1 MSTPSLHAGTRPR
14 SFSRPSRDKGGHDT
28 PWPVMALFCVYVLVW
43 FLQVGYRVPPLGKLR
58 VEFLIGAVLIGMAI
72 MVGRAASAKSLPKV
86 PEVVSSRS
94 VLRGATVLFICIAVQ
109 VPLSVDFNLSWTV
122 FFDRVVKFGFMAV
135 FIATFVRSTRDLR
148 WFLFAFLLACAYI
161 TQESFRGALTGNM
174 IWENQGVPRL
184 HGDTPLF
191 QHPNSLAGLAAGVLP
206 FAIFLWPVAK
216 KLWQKGFLLVGAG
229 TAAAVVMYSGSRT
242 SYVGIMALLLY
253 VMFASRHRFRLAL
266 LLAVLAPV
274 TWVSVPE
281 AYRARF
287 ETIFTG
293 KEIEGHSMDARKTI
307 LKDAVAVFAS
317 HPLGIGV
324 AAFPIVRE
332 QMFGRMQDTHNLYL
346 EVATNLGFHGLIAF
360 LVYVTLMMRTLLRI
374 RDQAQWYLDAVER
387 SAQSPDAAPS
397 VTDGSAVED
406 LRLIHATATA
416 AGGYILLR
424 LVLGLFGMDLY
435 EIYWWIGL
443 GLCIALAR
451 LLNRTIAATGLPA
464 RPSARSAARRPMNVR
479 RAPRERDAT

>member
-1 MSTPSLHAGTRPR
+1 MSTPSLQAGTRPR
-14 SFSRPSRDKGGHDT
+14 SLNRPSRGKDGQNT

-58 VEFLIGAVLIGMAI
+58 VEFLIGAVLIGMAV
-72 MVGRAASAKSLPKV
+72 MVGRAAASKSVPAI
-86 PEVVSSRS
+86 PEVVSTR
-94 VLRGATVLFICIAVQ
+94 TVLNGAIALFVCIAVQ
-109 VPLSVDFNLSWTV
+109 VPLSVDFDLSWTV
-122 FFDRVVKFGFMAV
+122 FFDRVVKFGFMGI
-135 FIATFVRSTRDLR
+135 FIATFVRSPRDLR
-148 WFLFAFLLACAYI
+148 WFLGAFLLACAYI
-161 TQESFRGALTGNM
+161 TQESFRGAISGNM

-184 HGDTPLF
+184 HGDTPMF

-206 FAIFLWPVAK
+206 FAIFLWPVAT
-216 KLWQKGFLLVGAG
+216 KLWQRGFLLVGAG

-242 SYVGIMALLLY
+242 SYVGILALVLY
-253 VMFASRHRFRLAL
+253 VMFASRHRVRLAL
-266 LLAVLAPV
+266 LLAVLMPV
-274 TWVSVPE
+274 TWVSIPE

-317 HPLGIGV
+317 HPLGVGV
-324 AAFPIVRE
+324 AAFPVVRE

-346 EVATNLGFHGLIAF
+346 EVATNLGFHGLIVF

-374 RDQAQWYLDAVER
+374 RDQAQWYLDAVMR
-387 SAQSPDAAPS
+387 SAQSPDAAPA
-397 VTDGSAVED
+397 VTNGSAAED

-443 GLCIALAR
+443 GLCLALGR
-451 LLNRTIAATGLPA
+451 LLNRTVAATGLAA
-464 RPSARSAARRPMNVR
+464 RPTARLAGRRSMNARRT
-479 RAPRERDAT
+479 PRERDAT